1 MQDPITGSSNE
12 TIKWQPEPALRGTF
26 TIITTCVITLLL
38 CVYSSVHLNLPAIN
52 QNRALVWLRRTGWI
66 FGALFAPEYIIF
78 TAQIQRS
85 RAKLLSDEAR
95 EAFKSG
101 GNDVLGDAE
110 NGSPP
115 RRNPWTSSH
124 SFWALM
130 GGIAIKPSSR
140 KPFIPN
146 SVQSTLTAN
155 GVSLLLKTSPHLLP
169 DISVDEVKDK
179 SKASS
184 LTKLLACVQASWF
197 CLSTITRFIQ
207 HLPVSMLE
215 LNAFAHALCTLAVY
229 VLWWHKPLD
238 VSQPVFVSEDELDP
252 LLAYMWMASKTSRLP
267 PKPGDEHVEYTVG
280 KDPEFEAILLDEK
293 TAAGELNSSTSG
305 PVDLLELSDGSTDS
319 SPTTTSRVEV
329 TTTTSLCDTN
339 FTSNPSSTRWVE
351 TRTETTGTGEDAKSY
366 SYTTNHP
373 PKFYLAPL
381 DIHRWRLA
389 HHALIKYK
397 LSKPT
402 KNLDLVTVDAI
413 GETMEYDNKDSPLEP
428 LWGIAL
434 LFLLGTAYGG
444 LHALAWDAHFPSERE
459 RLLWRVSSCIVA
471 SPLAVVILAVIVILL
486 SELVG
491 LNDDVEQSSNTKQK
505 EKHKPAKSKTRR
517 IVGFFWGIVKGLTV
531 GLLSTAI
538 VFLYIPARAYLVY
551 ESVRTVFFL
560 PPGAFE
566 TPVWT
571 QYLIHVT

>member
-1 MQDPITGSSNE
+1 MKDPITGSSNE

-26 TIITTCVITLLL
+26 TIITTCAITLLL

-52 QNRALVWLRRTGWI
+52 QRRTLVWLRRTAWI
-66 FGALFAPEYIIF
+66 LGALFAPEFIIF

-85 RAKLLSDEAR
+85 RAKLLLGEAR
-95 EAFKSG
+95 EVFKSG
-101 GNDVLGDAE
+101 GNDAQGDAE

-115 RRNPWTSSH
+115 RRNTWTLNH

-155 GVSLLLKTSPHLLP
+155 GVSLLLKTTPHLIP

-184 LTKLLACVQASWF
+184 LTKLLACIQASWF

-229 VLWWHKPLD
+229 ILWWHKPLD
-238 VSQPVFVSEDELDP
+238 ISQPVFVSEDEIDP
-252 LLAYMWMASKTSRLP
+252 LLAYMWMASKTSKLP
-267 PKPGDEHVEYTVG
+267 TKHGNNNVSYSIG
-280 KDPEFEAILLDEK
+280 KDPEFEAILLDGK
-293 TAAGELNSSTSG
+293 PRARELISDASDST
-305 PVDLLELSDGSTDS
+305 DLLELREGSTEPS
-319 SPTTTSRVEV
+319 STNTQLVTV
-329 TTTTSLCDTN
+329 TTRTSLAGTN
-339 FTSNPSSTRWVE
+339 FTSNPSSTRWIE
-351 TRTETTGTGEDAKSY
+351 TRTEITGSGEDAQS
-366 SYTTNHP
+366 SSETTHLP
-373 PKFYLAPL
+373 PTFHLTPL
-381 DIHRWRLA
+381 DTHRWRLA
-389 HHALIKYK
+389 QHALVKYHLK
-397 LSKPT
+397 KSSK
-402 KNLDLVTVDAI
+402 DLNMVTVNAI
-413 GETMEYDNKDSPLEP
+413 GENLKWDDKESPLSP
-428 LWGIAL
+428 LWEVWML
-434 LFLLGTAYGG
+434 VLLGTAYGG
-444 LHALAWDAHFPSERE
+444 LHALAWNAHFPSKRE
-459 RLLWRVSSCIVA
+459 KLLWRISSCIIS
-471 SPLAVVILAVIVILL
+471 SPIAVIALAFIAAFFDEFIKPTDMVDAKR
-486 SELVG
+486 E
-491 LNDDVEQSSNTKQK
+491 EKQQP
-505 EKHKPAKSKTRR
+505 HKSTARLGCEFLWE
-517 IVGFFWGIVKGLTV
+517 VAKGLTAA
-531 GLLSTAI
+531 LLGGAI
-538 VFLYIPARAYLVY
+538 VFLYVPARAYLVY